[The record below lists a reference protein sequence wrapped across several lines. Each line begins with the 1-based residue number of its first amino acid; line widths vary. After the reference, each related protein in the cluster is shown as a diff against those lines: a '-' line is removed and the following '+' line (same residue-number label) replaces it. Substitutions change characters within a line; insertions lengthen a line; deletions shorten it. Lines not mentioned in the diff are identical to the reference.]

1 MGAVESEMSRSSPSG
16 KSRYPRRMAILG
28 VTLLI
33 MIGLP
38 MIYCII
44 RGFSPLPLLVSAK
57 TIVRVSQT
65 DPNMLP
71 QNTQNPIPV
80 VYGTVDGKNLEMDI
94 YPPTRS
100 LFRKSPVI
108 IYLHGGSWKGGT
120 HHLSGDEQTDIF
132 NPLREY
138 GMTVVSVGYRLTDKQ
153 TKFPAHIEDVTQA
166 IRYLVKHAAEYDLDT
181 NRLCTFGAS
190 AGAHLA
196 LLAAMA
202 EDQFSRQTD
211 LSDIDYHIRCVVSIS
226 TPLDFVDLSGYNDR
240 DRMKIEALLAGF
252 LGFTYEENTSIYAAA
267 SPISY
272 LKDDAP
278 PVLLVHGEK
287 DELIPIVQADTY
299 YEKAKQ
305 AGMDITYIRVL
316 NGDHGL
322 QAAGNERTDPG
333 IDDILRAML
342 QFLVIHLLL

>member
-1 MGAVESEMSRSSPSG
+1 MGAAESKMIRSSPSG
-16 KSRYPRRMAILG
+16 RSRYPRRTAIFSMI
-28 VTLLI
+28 LLVV
-33 MIGLP
+33 IGLP
-38 MIYCII
+38 LIYCTI
-44 RGFSPLPLLVSAK
+44 RGFSPLPLLVSVKASEQ
-57 TIVRVSQT
+57 VSQT
-65 DPNMLP
+65 DPNSLP
-71 QNTQNPIPV
+71 QSTLNPISV
-80 VYGTVDGKNLEMDI
+80 VYGMVDGKNLEMDV
-94 YPPTRS
+94 YPPIRS

-120 HHLSGDEQTDIF
+120 HHLSGDEQAEIF

-138 GMTVVSVGYRLTDKQ
+138 GMTVVSVGYRLTDEQ

-166 IRYLVKHAAEYDLDT
+166 IRHLVKHAADYDIDT
-181 NRLCTFGAS
+181 NRMCTFGAS

-202 EDQFSRQTD
+202 EDQFVRHTEFSNV
-211 LSDIDYHIRCVVSIS
+211 DYRIRCVVSIS
-226 TPLDFVDLSGYNDR
+226 TPLDFVDLSGYNER
-240 DRMKIEALLAGF
+240 DRIKIEALLAGF
-252 LGFTYEENTSIYAAA
+252 LGFTYDENASIYAAA
-267 SPISY
+267 SPVSY
-272 LKDDAP
+272 LRDDAP

-299 YEKAKQ
+299 YEKGKQ

-322 QAAGNERTDPG
+322 QAADDGRTDPD
-333 IDDILRAML
+333 IDDVLRAML